1 MPPRS
6 KLLQRLCDW
15 LVISL
20 GAFAGIFV
28 LIRVG
33 VSFEFGSVSPVI
45 FSVGF
50 IGFVLL
56 FASLTAVRNRK
67 LAALL
72 LLAASPVAGL
82 FAWWPDSASW
92 RESLVVAIVL
102 LVVFIG
108 PGIFWLAT
116 HRIGWPPVWNT
127 VGVSLS
133 RRIAAVVCTVFLLY
147 LVASVGVISMLVRLQ
162 AIGDCSGYDPPFVK
176 QRFPSQAVFVA
187 KVIHLGYPRGYVGG
201 RKVSGW
207 AVARVQHGFWGLPWW
222 NSSFVLLTQYLF
234 EGGERDFVDGQWR
247 GGLLTLGLPIV
258 EFGTCSRSGRLS
270 NAEVELRVLQD
281 GPPKIGVRIIGRAM
295 RRTHAPDYREEP
307 APGVNVIIAGPAGSV
322 TTTTDLHGIYD
333 VTGLPSGRYSIRT
346 DSYNEKWH
354 AYPSCGL
361 QENPTLSSG
370 DVWGCT
376 IRID

>member
-1 MPPRS
+1 LPPRC

-28 LIRVG
+28 LVRVG
-33 VSFEFGSVSPVI
+33 VSFEFGSVSPAI
-45 FSVGF
+45 FSVAF
-50 IGFVLL
+50 VGFVLL
-56 FASLTAVRNRK
+56 LASLTAIRNRK
-67 LAALL
+67 LAAVL

-92 RESLVVAIVL
+92 RESLGVATVL
-102 LVVFIG
+102 LVVFVG
-108 PGIFWLAT
+108 LGIFWLAT
-116 HRIGWPPVWNT
+116 HRIGWPPVWNAYR
-127 VGVSLS
+127 VS
-133 RRIAAVVCTVFLLY
+133 RRIAAVVCTVFFLY
-147 LVASVGVISMLVRLQ
+147 LVVSVGVISVLVRLQ

-187 KVIHLGYPRGYVGG
+187 KVIHLGYPRGYVSG
-201 RKVSGW
+201 RKASGW
-207 AVARVQHGFWGLPWW
+207 AVARVQRGFWGLPWW

-234 EGGERDFVDGQWR
+234 EGGEQYFVAGQRR

-258 EFGTCSRSGRLS
+258 EFGNCSRSGPVS
-270 NAEVELRVLQD
+270 KAEVELRVLQD

-307 APGVNVIIAGPAGSV
+307 APDVNVIIAGPAGSV